1 MTILAFDTSTQVC
14 SAALLHDGTIVA
26 QRQNTTGSNHAALLP
41 LYVQELQAIAREQ
54 GKKIEAV
61 AIGNGPGSYTGLRIS
76 ASLAKGLCYGLDI
89 PLYAV
94 PTLSI
99 IAGEAVRNQKSEIRN
114 QKSALFCPMIDARR
128 MEVYTAVYDAAL
140 QEVRP
145 LEAKIIDE
153 QSFADLLEEHVMYFC
168 GDGAAKCKDVIK
180 HPNARWIDNIVP
192 TGAMAGLLAE
202 GEVKGERKKVKG
214 EALCKV
220 VQGKDI
226 AYYEPNYLKD
236 FIAAPSHVKGLK

>member
-26 QRQNTTGSNHAALLP
+26 GRLNGSGCNHAALLP
-41 LYVQELQAIAREQ
+41 LYVQELQAIAREHNLP
-54 GKKIEAV
+54 IEAV
-61 AIGNGPGSYTGLRIS
+61 AIGDGPGSYTGLRIA

-94 PTLSI
+94 PTLAL
-99 IAGEAVRNQKSEIRN
+99 IAEVAVNNQQSVVSHLP
-114 QKSALFCPMIDARR
+114 SALICPMIDARR
-128 MEVYTAVYDAAL
+128 MEVYTAVYDEAL

-153 QSFADLLEEHVMYFC
+153 DSFADLLEEHVVYFC

-180 HPNARWIDNIVP
+180 HPNARWIDDIVP
-192 TGAMAGLLAE
+192 TGAMAGLLVESHTTDE
-202 GEVKGERKKVKG
+202 GLYKVIR
-214 EALCKV
+214 
-220 VQGKDI
+220 GKDI

-236 FIAAPSHVKGLK
+236 FKAAPSHIKGLK